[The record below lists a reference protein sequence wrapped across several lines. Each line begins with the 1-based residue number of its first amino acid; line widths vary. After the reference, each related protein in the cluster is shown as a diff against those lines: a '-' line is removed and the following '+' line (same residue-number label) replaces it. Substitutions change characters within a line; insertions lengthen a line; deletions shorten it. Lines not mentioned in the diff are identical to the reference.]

1 MEDSTREFSRDGTG
15 CWLMKVLVYSD
26 GASRGNPG
34 ISALAFM
41 ILSEEGGLVKRS
53 SKYVGIRTNNQ
64 VEYEAVIAALEY
76 AIQVPCHEVVCHLDS
91 ELVVKQLTGEYR
103 VRNSTL
109 KNLWLKVQEL
119 TKEFRRITFIHV
131 PRTHPRIREVDH
143 LANQTLDRIKSRL

>member
-1 MEDSTREFSRDGTG
+1 MESSTIEFSCDETG
-15 CWLMKVLVYSD
+15 CWMMKLLVYSD

-41 ILSEEGGLVKRS
+41 ILSEEGERVKRY

-76 AIQVPCHEVVCHLDS
+76 AIQLPCQDVICHLDS
-91 ELVVKQLTGEYR
+91 ELVVKQLTGEYT
-103 VRNSTL
+103 VRNSKL
-109 KNLWLKVQEL
+109 KILWLKVQEL

-131 PRTHPRIREVDH
+131 PRTNPHIREVDH